1 MKAGKL
7 IVACLLAGV
16 AALLGWATPRAQEA
30 LPAMPAPLAL
40 PAGGAVNLAWT
51 LPRGTRL
58 DAVLVL
64 RALKPDG
71 AFEEA
76 ARVPV
81 TRISWQ
87 DTEAA
92 LGATYLY
99 RLQGVAGS
107 TLTQPSPAVEVTVG
121 GSARLL
127 LRGGTTSRAVFEITL
142 FRGGRRLSATFV
154 HGPGDAIGD
163 LLHVP
168 EAGAIVDFRLGPR
181 LGALSLGRRAGVET
195 ARETLLD
202 AAGQPLTDPAGK
214 PIEGTFRL
222 PGTERE
228 LLLATVLLPDGTPR
242 ELAEGQTLDLPNSPR

>member
-1 MKAGKL
+1 MRAVKT
-7 IVACLLAGV
+7 VFACLLALASAV
-16 AALLGWATPRAQEA
+16 LGWATPRAQEN
-30 LPAMPAPLAL
+30 LPAMPAPLVQ
-40 PAGGAVNLAWT
+40 PAGGVVSLAWS

-58 DAVLVL
+58 EAVLVL

-81 TRISWQ
+81 TSLSWQ
-87 DTEAA
+87 DTQAA

-99 RLQGVAGS
+99 RLQGLAGGV
-107 TLTQPSPAVEVTVG
+107 LTQPSPAVEVTVG

-127 LRGGTTSRAVFEITL
+127 LRGGSTGRAVLEVTL

-168 EAGAIVDFRLGPR
+168 EVGAIVDFRLGPR
-181 LGALSLGRRAGVET
+181 LGTLALARRTGQET

-202 AAGQPLTDPAGK
+202 AAGQPLTDPAGR
-214 PIEGTFRL
+214 PIQGAFRL
-222 PGTERE
+222 PGAERE
-228 LLLATVLLPDGTPR
+228 LLLATVLMPDGTAR
-242 ELAEGQTLDLPNSPR
+242 ELAEGESLDLPNNPR